1 MFEYSAK
8 VVRVVDGDTLD
19 AEIDIGFD
27 VFVKKR
33 IRLYGIDTWESRTRD
48 LAEKE
53 KGLAAKARLIE
64 LLAANGNKFMLQSH
78 ELGKYGRVLGS
89 IILDDD
95 RDACDVLL
103 EEGHAYS
110 YDGGNKQEAR
120 DRAAK
125 ILAEKEND
133 QS

>member
-8 VVRVVDGDTLD
+8 VVRIVDGDTLD

-48 LAEKE
+48 LEEKK

-64 LLAANGNKFMLQSH
+64 ILEDNGNKFVLQSH

-110 YDGGNKQEAR
+110 YHGGNKEAA
-120 DRAAK
+120 RAAANA
-125 ILAEKEND
+125 ILAERNND
-133 QS
+133 G

>member
-48 LAEKE
+48 LEEKE

-64 LLAANGNKFMLQSH
+64 LLEDNGNKFVLQSH

-95 RDACDVLL
+95 RDACDILM

-110 YDGGNKQEAR
+110 YHGGNKEEAR
-120 DRAAK
+120 TKAAA
-125 ILAEKEND
+125 ILAEKER
-133 QS
+133 